1 MTKATLPFTFTD
13 AAKRTIARIADAE
26 LERLFGR
33 SWRSTADA
41 WRNADNPRWPR
52 VDQALALD
60 LAYAAAGGDGSPFL
74 DAFQVAVSVASIE
87 RDACRTALAT
97 TIATLAKDSGEL
109 LAASIAV
116 IHPDATQREVD
127 RALVEA
133 QDVVTGADSVVRQLK
148 SFSRRGAGSRPEKAG
163 GSR

>member
-1 MTKATLPFTFTD
+1 MTKATLPFTFAD
-13 AAKRTIARIADAE
+13 AVKRTTARIDDKE

-33 SWRSTADA
+33 NWSSTVQA
-41 WRNADNPRWPR
+41 WRNDSNPRWPR

-60 LAYAAAGGDGSPFL
+60 LAYAAAGGAGSPFL
-74 DAFQVAVSVASIE
+74 DAFQVAVRAAGDARE
-87 RDACRTALAT
+87 ACRNALTA
-97 TIATLAKDSGEL
+97 TIATFAKDSGEL

-133 QDVVTGADSVVRQLK
+133 QDVVTCADMFVRELK
-148 SFSRRGAGSRPEKAG
+148 SFCRRDAGSRSQEAG
-163 GSR
+163 GSQ

>member
-1 MTKATLPFTFTD
+1 MTKAVLPFTFTD
-13 AAKRTIARIADAE
+13 AAKRTIARIGEAE
-26 LERLFGR
+26 AARLLGNSVSTLE
-33 SWRSTADA
+33 A
-41 WRNADNPRWPR
+41 WRNSDNPRWPR
-52 VDQALALD
+52 IDQALALD

-116 IHPDATQREVD
+116 IHPDATQREID

-148 SFSRRGAGSRPEKAG
+148 SFCRRGAGSRSQKTG
-163 GSR
+163 GIS

>member
-1 MTKATLPFTFTD
+1 MTKAALPFTFTD
-13 AAKRTIARIADAE
+13 AAKRTIARIGEAE
-26 LERLFGR
+26 AACLLGLIGR
-33 SWRSTADA
+33 STLDK
-41 WRNADNPRWPR
+41 WRNQDDPRAPR
-52 VDQALALD
+52 IDQALALD

>member
-1 MTKATLPFTFTD
+1 MTKTVLPFTFTD
-13 AAKRTIARIADAE
+13 AAKRTIARIGEAE
-26 LERLFGR
+26 AAQLVGKSVATLE
-33 SWRSTADA
+33 A
-41 WRNADNPRWPR
+41 WRLDDNPRWPR
-52 VDQALALD
+52 IDQALALD